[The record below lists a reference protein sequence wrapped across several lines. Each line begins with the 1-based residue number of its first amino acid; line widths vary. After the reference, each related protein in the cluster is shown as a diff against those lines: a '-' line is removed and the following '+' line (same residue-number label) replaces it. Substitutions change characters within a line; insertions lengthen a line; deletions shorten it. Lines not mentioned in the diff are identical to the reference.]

1 YLQENHS
8 KLTLKD
14 RIMILRYLCESLYRI
29 HEKDLIHCDLHS
41 GNILMEGSACLITD
55 LGLCGPVDEES
66 SNKIYG
72 IVSYIAP
79 EVLQGKKNT
88 KESDVYSI
96 GMLMW
101 ELFAGH
107 PPFDDR
113 AHDFCLIFQI
123 CEGLRPEILPKMPVD
138 YIQMMKKC
146 WDAVPS
152 ERPTIKELWDFADD
166 KLKEIYKNENLKSN
180 SRKDTTSL
188 FKRLFK
194 FSKIKEKEKN
204 II

>member
-1 YLQENHS
+1 HS
-8 KLTLKD
+8 KLALKD
-14 RIMILRYLCESLYRI
+14 RVIIIDDLCDALNDI
-29 HEKDLIHCDLHS
+29 HKKDLIHCDLHS
-41 GNILMEGSACLITD
+41 GNILMQENGCWITD

-88 KESDVYSI
+88 KESDIYSI
-96 GMLMW
+96 GMFMW

-113 AHDFCLIFQI
+113 AHDFYLIFQI

-138 YIQMMKKC
+138 YTQMMKKC

-152 ERPTIKELWDFADD
+152 ERPTIKELREFSYS
-166 KLKEIYKNENLKSN
+166 KLEEIYKNENLKSN

-194 FSKIKEKEKN
+194 FSK
-204 II
+204 